1 MSDGTRLYRLLLLL
15 YPPAFRRRFGGE
27 MLALFQ
33 QRLATQSGVQV
44 WWHIIRDAMRT
55 IPASWF
61 QALGRRRDRG
71 QSALLPSIGY
81 RRREVFWSLLRD
93 LRFAFR
99 NLRRAPGFT
108 ALAMI
113 TLGLGVGANAAIFSV
128 VNGVMLRPLP
138 YPQPD
143 RLFTVSLTDPEVLV
157 QGAMS
162 QPDLRDIQSEI
173 PKLRAAGYSSSSLTL
188 TGFGDSEL
196 PETSASSNS
205 SRDLSSSSTQ
215 N

>member
-1 MSDGTRLYRLLLLL
+1 MSGTTRLYRLLLLL

-27 MLALFQ
+27 MVALFQ
-33 QRLATQSGVQV
+33 QRLATQSHVQA
-44 WWHIIRDAMRT
+44 WWNVIRDAMHT
-55 IPASWF
+55 VPASWF
-61 QALGRRRDRG
+61 RTLGRRTYHG
-71 QSALLPSIGY
+71 PSALLPSIGY

-108 ALAMI
+108 ALAVI

-143 RLFTVSLTDPEVLV
+143 RLFTVSLTDPERLV
-157 QGAMS
+157 EGAMS

-173 PKLRAAGYSSSSLTL
+173 P
-188 TGFGDSEL
+188 
-196 PETSASSNS
+196 
-205 SRDLSSSSTQ
+205 
-215 N
+215 